1 MKIRKGDNVLITT
14 GKDNGKKGKVRKS
27 LPRKNALIIE
37 GLNIIKRHSRTGGQ
51 AKQGG
56 IIEMEAPVDISN
68 VMLICSKCNKPARI
82 GFKLLPD
89 GKKVRIC
96 KVCKEP
102 ID

>member
-14 GKDNGKKGKVRKS
+14 GKDNGKKGKVRKA

-68 VMLICSKCNKPARI
+68 VMLICNKCNKPARI